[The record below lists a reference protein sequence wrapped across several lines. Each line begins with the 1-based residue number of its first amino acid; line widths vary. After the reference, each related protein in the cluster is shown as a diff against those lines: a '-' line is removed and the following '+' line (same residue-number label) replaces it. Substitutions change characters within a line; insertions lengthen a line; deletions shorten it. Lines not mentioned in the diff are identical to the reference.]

1 MESRQIE
8 NSQIRLQENIPLTE
22 EEIKEMEIG
31 QKATMRIVTI
41 TIIVGILFLGIIA
54 VLSVEK
60 ETLDNLKYYDYIAFS
75 CIALLFFSF
84 CYFIAM
90 LADRYNKYNWKK
102 DKLNGKNK
110 LTSVVIN
117 RDKTEHAE
125 YLTFAGPFKN
135 EKIRIEVKQED
146 YNRYKAGSKVVVTYL
161 KFSKKALKIIDSY

>member
-1 MESRQIE
+1 
-8 NSQIRLQENIPLTE
+8 
-22 EEIKEMEIG
+22 
-31 QKATMRIVTI
+31 
-41 TIIVGILFLGIIA
+41 
-54 VLSVEK
+54 
-60 ETLDNLKYYDYIAFS
+60 
-75 CIALLFFSF
+75 
-84 CYFIAM
+84 M